1 MNFFRLL
8 SKLRFVSFIA
18 VISSFVASAI
28 MFVIGGMKVYKAGFY
43 LLAGIQP
50 QWMPVKSV
58 PGDTATIL
66 ILASLDSFLIA
77 LALLYFGYG
86 IYTLVID
93 PECSAGTKAPP
104 WIVPKGIR
112 DLKETL
118 AHVIIIVL
126 FVLFLDELW
135 TRLDDLTWE
144 ILILPASIALLAL
157 AVKLMGL
164 AGSTKP

>member
-8 SKLRFVSFIA
+8 SKLRYVSIIA
-18 VISSFVASAI
+18 VISSFLASAI
-28 MFVIGGMKVYKAGFY
+28 MFYIGGTKVYKAGY
-43 LLAGIQP
+43 YILTGTQP
-50 QWMPVKSV
+50 QWAPVQSV

-86 IYTLVID
+86 IYALVID
-93 PECSAGTKAPP
+93 PESPATSKTPA
-104 WIVPKGIR
+104 WLVPKGIK

-118 AHVIIIVL
+118 AQVIIIVL

-135 TRLDDLTWE
+135 IRLDDLTWE
-144 ILILPASIALLAL
+144 ILVLPASIALLAL
-157 AVKLMGL
+157 AVKLL
-164 AGSTKP
+164 NLTAKNK